1 MNKKLEKY
9 IETLTLTNRTLDQL
23 VDVYKVQNNMNKIQ
37 MDLNALNYIL
47 GNSVE
52 ETMNKIDH
60 LWESNKECFK
70 TLLLILAIK
79 ENKMLVVED
88 GIDFEILEFVKTKEG
103 VKNLLNKTNMISL
116 LSNGSIKNLVDYC
129 YGIEVGMDTN
139 ARKNRGGSKIESYIE
154 SELQKIFKD
163 RKEITIN
170 TQSIVLK
177 NGEIELLDNKRF
189 DLVIKNIN
197 TNKIILIE
205 ISWFN
210 AGGSKINSNAK
221 EYNEY
226 NEQIK
231 KIDNL
236 KFIWL
241 GDGKGMTS
249 IKKNLEKF
257 IDNDFIYNHDQFLT
271 EIKKL
276 I

>member
-88 GIDFEILEFVKTKEG
+88 GIDVEILEFVKTKEG

-139 ARKNRGGSKIESYIE
+139 ARKNRGGLKPELYIE
-154 SELQKIFKD
+154 SELKNIFKD
-163 RKEITIN
+163 REEIIIT

-241 GDGKGMTS
+241 ADGKGMTS

>member
-9 IETLTLTNRTLDQL
+9 IETLTLTNRTLDEL

-88 GIDFEILEFVKTKEG
+88 GIDVEILEFIKTKEG
-103 VKNLLNKTNMISL
+103 VKNLLIKTNMISL

-221 EYNEY
+221 EYN
-226 NEQIK
+226 
-231 KIDNL
+231 
-236 KFIWL
+236 
-241 GDGKGMTS
+241 
-249 IKKNLEKF
+249 
-257 IDNDFIYNHDQFLT
+257 
-271 EIKKL
+271 
-276 I
+276 

>member
-1 MNKKLEKY
+1 MNIKLQKY
-9 IETLTLTNRTLDQL
+9 IETLTLTNRTLDKL
-23 VDVYKVQNNMNKIQ
+23 VDVNKVKNNMAKIQ
-37 MDLNALNYIL
+37 MDLNSLNYIL
-47 GNSVE
+47 STSVE
-52 ETMNKIDH
+52 QTLAKIDE
-60 LWESNKECFK
+60 LWAENESCFK
-70 TLLLILAIK
+70 SVLLILAVK
-79 ENKMLVVED
+79 ENKMLIIHNN
-88 GIDFEILEFVKTKEG
+88 IDIEIRELIKTKEG
-103 VKNLLNKTNMISL
+103 VKTLLIETSMIEL

-139 ARKNRGGSKIESYIE
+139 ARKNRGGSKVELYIE
-154 SELQKIFKD
+154 SELKNIFKD
-163 RKEITIN
+163 RKEIIIT

-189 DLVIKNIN
+189 DLVIQNIE
-197 TNKIILIE
+197 TNKMILIE
-205 ISWFN
+205 SSWFN
-210 AGGSKINSNAK
+210 VGGSKINSNAK

-226 NEQIK
+226 NELIK

-241 GDGKGMTS
+241 ADGKGMAS

-257 IDNDFIYNHDQFLT
+257 IDHDFIYNHDQFLS

>member
-1 MNKKLEKY
+1 
-9 IETLTLTNRTLDQL
+9 
-23 VDVYKVQNNMNKIQ
+23 
-37 MDLNALNYIL
+37 
-47 GNSVE
+47 
-52 ETMNKIDH
+52 
-60 LWESNKECFK
+60 
-70 TLLLILAIK
+70 
-79 ENKMLVVED
+79 MLVVED
-88 GIDFEILEFVKTKEG
+88 GIDVEILEFVKTKEG

-205 ISWFN
+205 IS
-210 AGGSKINSNAK
+210 
-221 EYNEY
+221 
-226 NEQIK
+226 
-231 KIDNL
+231 
-236 KFIWL
+236 
-241 GDGKGMTS
+241 
-249 IKKNLEKF
+249 
-257 IDNDFIYNHDQFLT
+257 
-271 EIKKL
+271 
-276 I
+276 

>member
-88 GIDFEILEFVKTKEG
+88 GIDVEILEFIKTKEG

-139 ARKNRGGSKIESYIE
+139 ARKNRGGLKPELYIE
-154 SELQKIFKD
+154 TELRNIFKD
-163 RKEITIN
+163 RKEIIIN

-189 DLVIKNIN
+189 DLVIKNIE

-205 ISWFN
+205 SSWFN

-226 NEQIK
+226 NELIK

-241 GDGKGMTS
+241 ADGKGMTS

-257 IDNDFIYNHDQFLT
+257 IDNDFIYNHDQFLAK
-271 EIKKL
+271 IKKL

>member
-88 GIDFEILEFVKTKEG
+88 GIDVEILEFIKTKEG

-241 GDGKGMTS
+241 ADGKGMTS

>member
-88 GIDFEILEFVKTKEG
+88 GIDVEILEFVKTKEG

-241 GDGKGMTS
+241 ADGKGMTS

>member
-9 IETLTLTNRTLDQL
+9 IETLTLTNRTLDEL

-88 GIDFEILEFVKTKEG
+88 GIDVEILEFIKTKEG
-103 VKNLLNKTNMISL
+103 VKNLLIKTNMISL

-241 GDGKGMTS
+241 ADGKGMTS